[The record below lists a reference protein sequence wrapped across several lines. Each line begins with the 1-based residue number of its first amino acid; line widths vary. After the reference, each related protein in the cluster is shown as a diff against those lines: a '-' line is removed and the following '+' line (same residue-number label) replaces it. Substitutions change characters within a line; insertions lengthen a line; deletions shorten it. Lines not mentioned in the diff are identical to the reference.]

1 MCGIIAVLRGPEHR
15 EILTPDM
22 TLPRLSSAVTFL
34 RSAIEDPENMS
45 AEITQ
50 AADLLAATDRELRTV
65 PGIGMLVFD
74 RSSALAIEG
83 EILRAND
90 ALTAID
96 QHLDHLAIYLE
107 HLNSSLLEVR
117 DSLWAIEQDR
127 LRTAEAVLD
136 LAGGTPEPSSL
147 PGLMSIQTALSALD
161 RLEVRGRDS
170 AGIEVFVTNHNLPFS
185 ALQGP
190 RFNDAIL
197 RSGAIRD
204 CGNHIAFV
212 YKNAAEIGD
221 LGDNTDIIRA
231 AIRSDELLQEAIAG
245 PESQVTVLG
254 HTRWASIGVVSEA
267 NAHPLDSIRE
277 DGEQTPLVTS
287 VQNGDIDNYLEV
299 IQDKSLSIS
308 SDITSDAKVMPALC
322 SSYLKYGDAPSDAF
336 RKAVQSFEGSLA
348 IATSIADKPGNLYLS
363 LRGSGQGL
371 YIGFGEDVT
380 VIASELYGVVE
391 VTPKYLSLIHI

>member
-15 EILTPDM
+15 EILTSDM
-22 TLPRLSSAVTFL
+22 ILPRLTSAVTLL
-34 RSAIEDPENMS
+34 RSATQDPENMY

-50 AADLLAATDRELRTV
+50 TADLLAATDRELRTV

-90 ALTAID
+90 ALAAID
-96 QHLDHLAIYLE
+96 QHLDHLAIDLE

-117 DSLWAIEQDR
+117 DSLWAIEKDR
-127 LRTAEAVLD
+127 LRTAEAVLN
-136 LAGGTPEPSSL
+136 LAGGTPELSSL

-170 AGIEVFVTNHNLPFS
+170 AGLEIFVTNHNLPAS
-185 ALQGP
+185 ALEGP
-190 RFNDAIL
+190 RFTDAIL

-221 LGDNTDIIRA
+221 LGDNTNIIRA
-231 AIRSDELLQEAIAG
+231 AILRDELLQEAIAG

-254 HTRWASIGVVSEA
+254 HTRWASVGVISEA
-267 NAHPLDSIRE
+267 NAHPVDSQEINNN
-277 DGEQTPLVTS
+277 DKTYVSAVL
-287 VQNGDIDNYLEV
+287 NGDIDNYMDLTEL
-299 IQDKSLSIS
+299 QHL
-308 SDITSDAKVMPALC
+308 DIAPEITTDAKVVPTLISKELI
-322 SSYLKYGDAPSDAF
+322 SSSNDLHAF
-336 RKAVQSFEGSLA
+336 RATVSTFEGSMA
-348 IATSIADKPGNLYLS
+348 IASHNADQPHKLS
-363 LRGSGQGL
+363 LALRGSGQAIYVG
-371 YIGFGEDVT
+371 
-380 VIASELYGVVE
+380 IA
-391 VTPKYLSLIHI
+391 